1 MTDKLRRCILVV
13 EDEPLLAMD
22 VEMVLANAGFRVVGP
37 AGTCARALD
46 LVRDEPPDLTILD
59 LNLGTELA
67 FPVFDRLD
75 EAGIPFIIL
84 SAHSR
89 EIVPARYRD
98 RPFLQKPYRIP
109 TLLRMI
115 DETLEDA
122 RTASR
127 CRVS

>member
-1 MTDKLRRCILVV
+1 MMDELRRCILVV

-22 VEMVLANAGFRVVGP
+22 VEMVLGNAGFRVVGP
-37 AGTCARALD
+37 AGTCARAID
-46 LVRDEPPDLTILD
+46 LLRDEPPDLTILD

-67 FPVFDRLD
+67 FSVFDHLD

-89 EIVPARYRD
+89 QMVPARYQD

-109 TLLRMI
+109 ALLRMI
-115 DETLEDA
+115 DEVLQDA
-122 RTASR
+122 RVPSRHAAS
-127 CRVS
+127 